1 MVVVF
6 LSVPLEEDEFVDD
19 VAAVRVVIDAVV
31 VAVVDMRVDV
41 MVLVIGNVVVIAQA
55 YATEDV
61 MVAVDVVAPVIDFED
76 DVAHVDVVDP
86 VVADET
92 VVVHD
97 CWQQLD
103 LVGDGSADDVVV
115 GDDIADHVVVDAIDV
130 DVAVDIADAAM
141 IVGAV
146 VGAKKWGEGII

>member
-55 YATEDV
+55 YATEGV

-97 CWQQLD
+97 C
-103 LVGDGSADDVVV
+103 
-115 GDDIADHVVVDAIDV
+115 
-130 DVAVDIADAAM
+130 
-141 IVGAV
+141 
-146 VGAKKWGEGII
+146 